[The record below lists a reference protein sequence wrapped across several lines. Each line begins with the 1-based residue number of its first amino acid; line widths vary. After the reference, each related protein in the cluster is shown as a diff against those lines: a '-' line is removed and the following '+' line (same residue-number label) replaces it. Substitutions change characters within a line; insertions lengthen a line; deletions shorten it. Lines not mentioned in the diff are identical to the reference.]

1 MRKFLL
7 HNKFRYT
14 LLMIVKVICTL
25 LLIGAA
31 FVMQAIINA
40 AVDRV
45 PLDEFLRVI
54 YMAFIYLGLVAIFFP
69 LNYIGSSLYVNRCI
83 YEFRNAYYSKLI
95 NSKYADISSE
105 DSGKYISALT
115 NDANIITD
123 QYFNNWIYMPEDII
137 NIVGSFLAVMY
148 INWIVGL
155 IMVGMT
161 VFVGIIPAILRKK
174 IEKANLERSNSM
186 ASYTGKLKEYLLGS
200 GIIKSYNAESK
211 FAEETK
217 KNNQKLLKW
226 SNKYSIVNQST
237 GISAMIVSTAITLT
251 MVGFSGY
258 LAIQGRI
265 DFGAIVAVLSLT
277 ERFYGP
283 LQQLA
288 GRLFTIISV
297 RKINSKLLKV
307 IDRNIDNQG
316 KDNTEFKK
324 SIKLS
329 DVSFSYKDS
338 DRLILDN
345 VSIEFEKNKKYMILG
360 TSGSGKTTILKLIS
374 KVYDKYNG
382 KITIDTVDYSDL
394 SDACI
399 NKRVALAQQNCYL
412 FNKSLQDNIDI
423 FGDKNVKK
431 LMNLIKE
438 VKLDS
443 FVAKLPQGIDT
454 IIDEEINQVSGG
466 EKMRI
471 NLARALYR
479 DSDVL
484 LLDEITSA
492 IDRVTSDEIE
502 RMILAIKDKTLINVC
517 HKFNEDFLW
526 MYDKIFIIEEGK
538 IVLEGYYP
546 EIFNSPKLLSYKG
559 INKQ

>member
-1 MRKFLL
+1 
-7 HNKFRYT
+7 
-14 LLMIVKVICTL
+14 MIVKVICTL